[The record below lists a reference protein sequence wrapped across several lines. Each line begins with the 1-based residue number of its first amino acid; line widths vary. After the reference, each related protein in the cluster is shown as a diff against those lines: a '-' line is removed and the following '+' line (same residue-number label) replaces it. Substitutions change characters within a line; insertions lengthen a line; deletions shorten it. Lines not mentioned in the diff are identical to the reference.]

1 MAKPDLG
8 MKRQCQSCGAKFFD
22 MARDPIVCPKCG
34 TTFQPVAL
42 SRAPARAVTA
52 ADDDSDADTGN
63 VELVSLEDA
72 DAGDDKVVVAA
83 DDDIEIEDDVADE
96 TFLEE
101 EEGDADDVA
110 DLIDGDIEDD
120 EEG

>member
-1 MAKPDLG
+1 

-22 MARDPIVCPKCG
+22 LARDPIVCPKCG

-42 SRAPARAVTA
+42 SRAPARAA
-52 ADDDSDADTGN
+52 ASDDDSEADTGN

-83 DDDIEIEDDVADE
+83 GTMTVYDTDDTTVLFTGTVTTAA
-96 TFLEE
+96 
-101 EEGDADDVA
+101 GDPISA
-110 DLIDGDIEDD
+110 IDPA
-120 EEG
+120 